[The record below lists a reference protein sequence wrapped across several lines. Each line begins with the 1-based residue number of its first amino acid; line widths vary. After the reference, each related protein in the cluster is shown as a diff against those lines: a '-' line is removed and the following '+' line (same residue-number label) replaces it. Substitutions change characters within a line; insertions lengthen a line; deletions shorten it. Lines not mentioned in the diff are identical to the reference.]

1 MTIQVEDENNSWMG
15 KKVFSS
21 LLKASIYPNFP
32 IIVMKQALLN
42 SRTYQNTL
50 DTILIEKASNDF
62 IGLVLVYASNCFH
75 QKLFIADV
83 NILLL

>member
-1 MTIQVEDENNSWMG
+1 
-15 KKVFSS
+15 
-21 LLKASIYPNFP
+21 
-32 IIVMKQALLN
+32 MKQALLN
-42 SRTYQNTL
+42 LRTYTNTL